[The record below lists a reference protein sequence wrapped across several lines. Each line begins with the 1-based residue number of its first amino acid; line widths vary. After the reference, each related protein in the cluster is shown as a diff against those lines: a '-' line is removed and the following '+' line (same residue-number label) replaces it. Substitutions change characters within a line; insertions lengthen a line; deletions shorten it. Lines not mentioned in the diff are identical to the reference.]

1 MASLTLNG
9 RIIGREGAPLLVAE
23 IGANHDGSPAKAER
37 MLRALVEAGAEAVK
51 LQLYTAEELVA
62 DAERIITWGP
72 PGHQRR
78 ESIGGLF
85 DRLSLPRSAVADL
98 LALGRELGVLT
109 FATPF
114 SEEGADFL
122 AEHGTPCFK
131 IAASD
136 VGHLPLLRHVAQT
149 GIPIILSLGKCTLG
163 EALLAVETLRAN
175 GCTQLGLLHCV
186 AEYPAPIE
194 QMSLCTIDQLQR
206 LFPDAVVGLSDHSIG
221 DTAAIVGVALG
232 AALVEKHVTESRDD
246 DGPDHWFSVEIGE
259 VAALQR
265 RMREAALVL
274 GEPRTGILHCELG
287 ERDTST
293 RSLVTRRAVC
303 AGQPLTEGD
312 LKIVRPGT
320 GLEPRLL
327 EAVIGLSTTRDL
339 PANTPLTWAC
349 FK

>member
-1 MASLTLNG
+1 MAGMSLNG
-9 RIIGREGAPLLVAE
+9 RTIGGEALPLFVPE
-23 IGANHDGSPAKAER
+23 IGANHDGSPGKAER

-62 DAERIITWGP
+62 DPDRVIAWGP
-72 PGHQRR
+72 PERQRR
-78 ESIGGLF
+78 ETIGGLF
-85 DRLSLPRSAVADL
+85 DRLSLPRPAVADL

-122 AEHGTPCFK
+122 AKHGVPCFK

-149 GIPIILSLGKCTLG
+149 GIPVILSLGKCTLG
-163 EALLAVETLRAN
+163 EAALAVETLSAN

-194 QMSLCTIDQLQR
+194 EMSLRTIEQLRR

-221 DTAAIVGVALG
+221 DTAAIVAVALG

-246 DGPDHWFSVEIGE
+246 EGPDHWFSVEIGE

-274 GEPRTGILHCELG
+274 GKPRTGILHCELG

-293 RSLVTRRAVC
+293 RSLVTRRPIR
-303 AGQPLTEGD
+303 AGVPLVEAD
-312 LKIVRPGT
+312 IKIVRPGT
-320 GLEPRLL
+320 GLAPRLL
-327 EAVIGLSTTRDL
+327 EAVLGLCPVRDQ
-339 PANTPLTWAC
+339 PANTPLTWEC